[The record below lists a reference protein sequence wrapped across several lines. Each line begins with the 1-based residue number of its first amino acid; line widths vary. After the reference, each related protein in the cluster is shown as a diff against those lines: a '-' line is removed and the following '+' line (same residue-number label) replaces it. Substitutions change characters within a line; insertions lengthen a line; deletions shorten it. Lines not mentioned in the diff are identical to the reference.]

1 MPPRYSYWT
10 IIAGGLPT
18 AFRAAE
24 RDELMPTFQRLRE
37 KHPDA
42 EMKWFARGKLW
53 DSPEAARPPR
63 EYGQPEGGPP
73 REGDRRRPPAGRGEH
88 RGRDWRPGG
97 EHRDPRQPFKD
108 AKKARN
114 QRWRDERFARKQGD
128 GERRERT
135 PREKPHG
142 DPLRHEAAPRFTPR
156 EGDGPRGPKGFPR
169 DRDRRPDDRARA
181 PRPPKADW
189 QARPPREKPH
199 GDALRR
205 DAAARFAPREGDR
218 PRGPKGFPRD
228 RDRRPDDRARAPRPP
243 KADWQAR
250 PPREKPHGD
259 ALRRDAAPRFA
270 PREGDRPRGPK
281 GFPRD
286 RDRRPDDRA
295 RAPRPP
301 KADWQARPPRE
312 KPHGDKFAHKQGGD
326 FERGGKGRDER
337 DRGWRP
343 RPPRDTPHSGKAGPR
358 DDRSDRRFD
367 TAKPGA
373 SSNRSTSSRK
383 PDWRESLPRDSWR
396 DSPREKPH
404 GDKLGQAA
412 RRPFNARGGF
422 DRQRP
427 NEGERGRG
435 VRNQGT
441 DEPKAP
447 PQPRGPN
454 REPRPD
460 ENPEPSPPPRPSE
473 PAVPRPGPPERG
485 RLNKNRRSQ
494 R

>member
-63 EYGQPEGGPP
+63 EYGQRDGGPP
-73 REGDRRRPPAGRGEH
+73 REGDRRRPAAERGEQ

-114 QRWRDERFARKQGD
+114 QRWREERFARKQGD
-128 GERRERT
+128 GERRERP

-205 DAAARFAPREGDR
+205 DAV
-218 PRGPKGFPRD
+218 
-228 RDRRPDDRARAPRPP
+228 
-243 KADWQAR
+243 
-250 PPREKPHGD
+250 
-259 ALRRDAAPRFA
+259 PRFT

-358 DDRSDRRFD
+358 DDRSDRPQGNDRDRRFD

-373 SSNRSTSSRK
+373 SSNPATSSRK
-383 PDWRESLPRDSWR
+383 PDWRESLPRDPWR
-396 DSPREKPH
+396 DTPREKPH

-412 RRPFNARGGF
+412 GRPFNARGGF